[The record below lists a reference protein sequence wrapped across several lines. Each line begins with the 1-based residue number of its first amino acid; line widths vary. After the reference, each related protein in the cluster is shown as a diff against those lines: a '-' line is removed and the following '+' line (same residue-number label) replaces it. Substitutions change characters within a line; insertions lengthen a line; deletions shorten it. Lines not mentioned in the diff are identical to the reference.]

1 MKFNLMLFSSIFSA
15 LLINFSSPPVKSAE
29 NSGQAVAAPN
39 EKDTVLTDGTKILS
53 DGTVVSPNGT
63 KRLPNGDVVLPDGT
77 VLKPQ

>member
-1 MKFNLMLFSSIFSA
+1 MKFNLIILST
-15 LLINFSSPPVKSAE
+15 LLITLSSLPVKSAE
-29 NSGQAVAAPN
+29 NSGQAVVASTG
-39 EKDTVLTDGTKILS
+39 KDTVLTDGTKILA